1 MVVFSWGRIE
11 PKTYSCKNMTISADW
26 TRALATVTET
36 ETLALTSTI
45 SESGADTYV
54 DYYATVNGAA
64 RLFHRFVI
72 SFTNNGETQ
81 RPTITHYTFESAG
94 DSTYT
99 PDQKTTPFTNAEAD
113 QSQSLDFGTVLALNT
128 LYVDAGDART

>member
-1 MVVFSWGRIE
+1 
-11 PKTYSCKNMTISADW
+11 MTIAANW
-26 TRALATVTET
+26 TRALATTTET

-45 SESGADTYV
+45 SESGTDTYV
-54 DYYATVNGAA
+54 DFYATVNAAA

-81 RPTITHYTFESAG
+81 IPTVTHYTFESAG
-94 DSTYT
+94 DATYT

-113 QSQSLDFGTVLALNT
+113 QSVALSLATLALNT
-128 LYVDAGDART
+128 LYIDAGDART